1 MTLRSLTHSSPS
13 QVKSARRCL
22 QRWHAQ
28 KILGIPTPD
37 TAALIFG
44 RSCHG
49 QLEKHLVDGVAPH
62 GREGLV
68 LAPALPYFPPA
79 GTVKRIH
86 CETPIR
92 IETGILPVI
101 GYIDHVGHGVN
112 ADHSVDDLKTT
123 SDLKYVMEED
133 ELRRDPQC
141 AIYVRA
147 LLDDTGDPACEFRHV
162 YAQTSAPKSTE
173 RRILVTRGEND
184 DRWSDVLETLRLQ
197 VQYARAER
205 MEDVPGN
212 PDACGDYGG
221 CHFRGVCPTW
231 KKRGLNLFGRGLD
244 VKIDFSFP
252 VREDVSKEDAVA
264 LTNVFGTPEEKERLV
279 GELVAAGWDR
289 EKAGKMNLPAL
300 RAMAL
305 QLRDPVNPGDA
316 SGEKQPETEGRDGE
330 EDAPAPEKSKAHWKA
345 ARTELARLT
354 GTTLDAVSAMVKEKS
369 WSTEDVVA
377 ECARLAAAGQPPA
390 PKAVVGE
397 DATIEIVAGAKVHD
411 MILSE
416 SRMTAVVEDLG
427 ITINSDGPVARLLEK
442 VKAVVEATIGRG
454 VIFRPKPRQ
463 RDPVPVTRDP
473 PVTVRD
479 PVVAP
484 AAAPPPPVV
493 KEVPAA
499 PTSPAQAPS
508 VAPAQAP
515 RGDPLA
521 GRKKSHSVRV
531 GDVDVTFYLGVPP
544 AVSYETPAGRVARFF
559 QEGTGK
565 ATIARAVAEY
575 PNGGSPLDVDP
586 TPVKELVAPDVA
598 EFYAKQ
604 AEKATST
611 SVTINQAPGVSEAPK
626 REPFSG
632 PVPDMPGRGAAQE
645 ASPVVGAVGQAGIKQ
660 DCVLYV
666 DCVPTWPHIRLEDLL
681 EPLQRE
687 VELSLSAATYY
698 AALPFND
705 GSKLLAQK
713 LHEKLEKGM
722 VLPTS
727 LYVNSFMPS
736 AWMCVEVLIR
746 RARGIVRG
754 RG

>member
-1 MTLRSLTHSSPS
+1 MTLRTLTHSSPS
-13 QVKSARRCL
+13 QVKSARRCV
-22 QRWHAQ
+22 QRWWAE
-28 KILGIPTPD
+28 KIAGMPRPD

-49 QLEKHLVDGVAPH
+49 QLEKHLVDGIAPH

-101 GYIDHVGHGVN
+101 GYIDHVGRGVV
-112 ADHSVDDLKTT
+112 ADSSVDDLKTT

-147 LLDDTGDPACEFRHV
+147 LLVDTGAPSSEFRHV

-184 DRWSDVLETLRLQ
+184 DRWSDVLDTLRLQ
-197 VQYARAER
+197 LQYAGAER

-244 VKIDFSFP
+244 VKIDFRFP
-252 VREDVSKEDAVA
+252 TREDVSKKEDAVA

-316 SGEKQPETEGRDGE
+316 SGEKMPETEGKDGE
-330 EDAPAPEKSKAHWKA
+330 DDPPEKEKPNGKAHWKA

-377 ECARLAAAGQPPA
+377 ECARLGAGQPPA

-397 DATIEIVAGAKVHD
+397 DVTIEIVAGTRVHD

-416 SRMTAVVEDLG
+416 SRMTAVVEELG

-442 VKAVVEATIGRG
+442 VKAVVEATLGRG

-484 AAAPPPPVV
+484 APTEPPPIVRTKENMPV
-493 KEVPAA
+493 KE
-499 PTSPAQAPS
+499 
-508 VAPAQAP
+508 
-515 RGDPLA
+515 DPLA
-521 GRKKSHSVRV
+521 GRKKSHSVKV
-531 GDVDVTFYLGVPP
+531 GDVDVTFYLGQPP

-565 ATIARAVAEY
+565 AAIARAVAEY

-604 AEKATST
+604 EEKAAST
-611 SVTINQAPGVSEAPK
+611 SATINQAPGVSEAPR

-632 PVPDMPGRGAAQE
+632 KPPDMPGRGAPE
-645 ASPVVGAVGQAGIKQ
+645 AAPIVGAVGQFGSIKQ

-666 DCVPTWPHIRLEDLL
+666 DCVPTWPHVRLEDLL

-687 VELSLSAATYY
+687 VELSLSAAQYY

-736 AWMCVEVLIR
+736 AWMCVEVLVR
-746 RARGIVRG
+746 RVRGVVRG